1 MVCPFILPLQNANKG
16 GHRPPL
22 RNIKPYCRLLT
33 ANLLN
38 RFDSLRTA
46 LFVGIN
52 GKPVIRPDAV
62 LTFAHAARRIALGCR
77 CAECALECGCGRADV
92 PARLRGSRL
101 RRFLVSA
108 GALAAGLLCAGLLA
122 GADAAGLLVEAD
134 GLLVLAEADGFAV
147 VVFVLLVTGLVS
159 LVLSSVLLSVEV
171 LSSVLVSV
179 LASSDFSSVF
189 DSSFLSSVLPVWTVW
204 LSSLVS
210 SCAVLPP
217 HAARPKQSVSASSMA
232 VSFFIK
238 FPPYCLFL
246 LRILIRR
253 ITVRFCSPNPV
264 NILVYSADFARQSR

>member
-1 MVCPFILPLQNANKG
+1 MKKG
-16 GHRPPL
+16 GHWPPL
-22 RNIKPYCRLLT
+22 RNIKPYRRLLT

-46 LFVGIN
+46 LFIGIN
-52 GKPVIRPDAV
+52 GKPVVRPDAV

-101 RRFLVSA
+101 RRFCGFGLSR
-108 GALAAGLLCAGLLA
+108 LAAGLLCAGLLA

-134 GLLVLAEADGFAV
+134 GLLVPAEADGFAV
-147 VVFVLLVTGLVS
+147 VVFVLLVTSLVS

-189 DSSFLSSVLPVWTVW
+189 ASSFLSSVLPVWTVW